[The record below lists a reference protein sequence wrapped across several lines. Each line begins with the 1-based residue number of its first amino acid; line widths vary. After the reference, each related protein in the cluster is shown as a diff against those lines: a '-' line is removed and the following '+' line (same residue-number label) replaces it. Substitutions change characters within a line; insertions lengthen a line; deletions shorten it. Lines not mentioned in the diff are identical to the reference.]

1 MSAGDAHKPDKS
13 ILNGASLSSLTG
25 AQPSAKIQVEV
36 RLPASSIAE
45 VFETIHRLGRTGSL
59 TINYSN
65 GRAGE
70 LKWSS
75 SSSAKPP
82 DV

>member
-1 MSAGDAHKPDKS
+1 MGAGDAQKPDKS
-13 ILNGASLSSLTG
+13 LLNGSSLSSLTG

-45 VFETIHRLGRTGSL
+45 VFDAIHRLGRTGSL

-65 GRAGE
+65 GRAGDM
-70 LKWSS
+70 KWSS
-75 SSSAKPP
+75 SRVAEPP